1 MKDRKKDHIHLAFE
15 ATVSEMQA
23 DTRFMYEPLLAAHPN
38 GKASSFSFLGKEM
51 QYPFWIS
58 SMTGGTHMAKTINTR
73 LAKVAGEFGLGM
85 GLGSCRTLLSSD
97 DYLPDFN
104 IREFIGSKAPLFSN
118 LGIAQLEKIVE
129 RKEYEKIDQLN
140 HKLATD
146 GTIIHINPLQEAFQ
160 PEGDHITRPPIETI
174 QELLENTQ
182 TPIIVKEVGQG
193 MGYESIKTL
202 LKLNIAALDFG
213 ALGGT
218 NFSKLEQ
225 IRNSGNTSSLEGFT
239 QIGHTAKDMT
249 LMVNQ
254 IVAKTNIQC
263 KQIIISGGIK
273 SIIDGY
279 YLSKIC
285 KPPAVIGMGS
295 AFLQHA
301 LKDYDNLKNF
311 VNNMAK
317 AWDLANAYLKIRE

>member
-1 MKDRKKDHIHLAFE
+1 MEDRKKDHIHLAFE
-15 ATVSEMQA
+15 ATISEIQA
-23 DTRFMYEPLLAAHPN
+23 DTRFMYEPMLAAHPN
-38 GKASSFSFLGKEM
+38 EKAGSFSFLGKEM

-58 SMTGGTHMAKTINTR
+58 SMTGGTQIAKTINTR

-97 DYLPDFN
+97 SYLPDFN
-104 IREFIGSKAPLFSN
+104 IREFIGPTAPLFSN
-118 LGIAQLEKIVE
+118 LGIAQLEALVE
-129 RKEYEKIDQLN
+129 KKEYEKIDLLN
-140 HKLATD
+140 HKLSTD

-160 PEGDHITRPPIETI
+160 PEGDCITRPPIETI

-193 MGYESIKTL
+193 MGYESVKAL

-225 IRNSGNTSSLEGFT
+225 MRNSDNTSVFEGFT
-239 QIGHTAKDMT
+239 KVGHTAKDMT
-249 LMVNQ
+249 IMVNQ
-254 IVAKTNIQC
+254 IVETTDTQC

-273 SIIDGY
+273 SILDGY

-285 KPPAVIGMGS
+285 KLPAVIGMGS
-295 AFLQHA
+295 PFLQHA
-301 LKDYDNLKNF
+301 LKDYDNIKSF